1 MRAILPVRA
10 PSGPSTPAGATASVT
25 RSGGVHERA
34 DRLCACAARP
44 GRPSRR
50 GHRRRLP
57 EYNTHGDVASPR
69 WSRLYDD
76 YPDFQLV
83 LWDDA
88 TGEILGEANT
98 IPCRFDGDPPGA
110 TARRSQR
117 PGGMCFPRGW
127 PCCMWTVSGMSASTT
142 SPTSGS
148 PTTPSRRAG
157 EAEPIRAA
165 TAGLERGPQQG
176 SRSRPRSCDTF
187 RRARP

>member
-10 PSGPSTPAGATASVT
+10 ASGPSTPAGATASVT

-50 GHRRRLP
+50 GRRRRLP

-98 IPCRFDGDPPGA
+98 IPCRFDGPPQGPPGGVPRDGA
-110 TARRSQR
+110 VCVSRGAGPVACGPGAGGRALPRAQR
-117 PGGMCFPRGW
+117 LGRAPRPAGG
-127 PCCMWTVSGMSASTT
+127 
-142 SPTSGS
+142 
-148 PTTPSRRAG
+148 
-157 EAEPIRAA
+157 
-165 TAGLERGPQQG
+165 
-176 SRSRPRSCDTF
+176 
-187 RRARP
+187 